1 MTVSKETK
9 DLEYLKFFPFL
20 SNSLDVLK
28 QLDINIDKIENT
40 NIYDNVLFRIFKDL
54 TLLLDP
60 RLAAKIKY
68 YPVTDYSFEVSQF
81 YLTILVLKTLNN
93 IALTRIWVRYFLNKI
108 KAHIDYLLEENREEK
123 ERINLFRT
131 LFRLLEL
138 DNHFQLKKI
147 TLDEGDQT
155 FGLPITKYLDVA
167 ARVENSDGERYQPLK
182 LINSTL
188 HKGYVII
195 GYHETERL
203 SSFIEFFAKLKI
215 FSLYSNDNDIMVDS
229 QKINLLVTRLKD
241 MIKFSETISI
251 NIKKHHVAN
260 NNKELLYEE
269 EKIRDVEKSNIII
282 KELLED
288 NKLNIDHFPPCV
300 NVLLDKL
307 LSKKIPLSHNENIL
321 LCTYLAKKH
330 FIQDHIV
337 KIFSKAVNYDKKT
350 TDYQVSALIEKDLM
364 PMNCSNLETEG
375 ICKKEQDTT
384 AQCDHIKNPLSFK

>member
-1 MTVSKETK
+1 LTGSNKTK
-9 DLEYLKFFPFL
+9 DLEYLKYFPFL
-20 SNSLDVLK
+20 SNAQSVIQEL
-28 QLDINIDKIENT
+28 NITIEKIETT
-40 NIYDNVLFRIFKDL
+40 NVFDHVLYEIFKDL
-54 TLLLDP
+54 SLLLNP
-60 RLAAKIKY
+60 RLAAKIKF
-68 YPVTDYSFEVSQF
+68 YPVPHYTFEVAKF

-93 IALTRIWVRYFLNKI
+93 IALTRIWVKYFQNRI
-108 KAHIDYLLEENREEK
+108 KAHIDYLLKENRSEISK
-123 ERINLFRT
+123 INLFRT
-131 LFRLLEL
+131 LFRLLES
-138 DNHFQLKKI
+138 DNYFELKKI

-155 FGLPITKYLDVA
+155 FGLHIMKYLDVA
-167 ARVENSDGERYQPLK
+167 ARVENSDGERYQPAK
-182 LINSTL
+182 LLNSTL

-203 SSFIEFFAKLKI
+203 SIFIELFAKLKI
-215 FSLYSNDNDIMVDS
+215 FSLYSNDNDVMVES
-229 QKINLLVTRLKD
+229 GKINLTVEKIKD
-241 MIKFSETISI
+241 LIKFSETISI
-251 NIKKHHVAN
+251 NIKKHHVA
-260 NNKELLYEE
+260 NKELLYEE

-282 KELLED
+282 KELLEE

-330 FIQDHIV
+330 FIQDHII

-350 TDYQVSALIEKDLM
+350 TNYQVSSLVEKDLM